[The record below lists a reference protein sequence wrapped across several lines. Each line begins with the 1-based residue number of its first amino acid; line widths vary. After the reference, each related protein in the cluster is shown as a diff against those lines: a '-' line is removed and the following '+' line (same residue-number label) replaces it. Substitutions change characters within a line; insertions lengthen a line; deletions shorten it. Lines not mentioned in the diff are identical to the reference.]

1 MKRKKS
7 TTTTLRLYA
16 VRHRETKTPVGI
28 FWMFSPNQLF
38 SDIDGVCEPAA
49 CEYIEIVER
58 GWLIWKDADWQ
69 MGEIDPGID
78 INHDGTGE
86 ILMRLAQVRFGLSFQ
101 DDNVLSNLVG
111 GYARV
116 TGWKPCHRACRGRP
130 HGAIPASAKGRLSAQ
145 EN

>member
-1 MKRKKS
+1 
-7 TTTTLRLYA
+7 
-16 VRHRETKTPVGI
+16 
-28 FWMFSPNQLF
+28 
-38 SDIDGVCEPAA
+38 
-49 CEYIEIVER
+49 
-58 GWLIWKDADWQ
+58 

-101 DDNVLSNLVG
+101 DDIVLSNLVG

-116 TGWKPCHRACRGRP
+116 TGWKPCHRAYRGRP
-130 HGAIPASAKGRLSAQ
+130 HGAIPASAKGRLSAR